1 MDWFQGTIT
10 ARPEAEE
17 ILLGFLLSRG
27 FDQVEIENPGRF
39 WASLQEN
46 SAAWDYLAGGLND
59 PADFLRLRFFL
70 SPDHPQLQAKQLAED
85 LAVLPGECPQINW
98 KNMEISFEKVDDQNW
113 LNAWRQFYRPIPVG
127 ERLLIQPGW
136 LPQEPTERMV
146 LRLEPG
152 LAFGSG
158 DHASTRL
165 CLLALEKYL
174 PPAARLADIGTGS
187 GILAIAGVLLG
198 AAEVVAVDNDSTAL
212 AVARQNCLDNDC
224 AAEVRLLSGNLAE
237 PLAGSFD
244 FICANIVAD
253 PIMQLIPALNRYLLP
268 GGYFLASGIIRERR
282 DEVLAVLAAYDFT
295 LVEEMSEGSWL
306 ALVVRL

>member
-1 MDWFQGTIT
+1 MRWVQATIT
-10 ARPEAEE
+10 ARPEVEE

-39 WASLQEN
+39 LASLQER
-46 SAAWDYLAGGLND
+46 SAAWDYLAEGLRD
-59 PADFLRLRFFL
+59 PGDFLRLRFFL
-70 SPDHPQLQAKQLAED
+70 SPDHFILQAKQLEKD
-85 LAVLPGECPQINW
+85 LARLVEECPQINW
-98 KNMEISFEKVDDQNW
+98 KNMEINFEEVDDQNW
-113 LNAWRQFYRPIPVG
+113 LNAWRQYYQPQAVG

-136 LPQEPTERMV
+136 LPGEATERLV

-158 DHASTRL
+158 DHATTRL

-212 AVARQNCLDNDC
+212 AVARQNCLDNEC
-224 AAEVRLLSGNLAE
+224 AADVSLLLGNLAE
-237 PLAGSFD
+237 PLFGCFD
-244 FICANIVAD
+244 LICANIVAD
-253 PIMQLIPALNRYLLP
+253 PILQLIPGLSRYLLP

-282 DEVLAVLAAYDFT
+282 DEVVAALTAYDFT

-306 ALVVRL
+306 ALVAHL